1 MMNPCD
7 VPESFLSPR
16 HLRLSVARPDLPLHI
31 VHFKYLCHNSRI
43 HRNSSRQFAAMV
55 VHPNPITHSTMQLPT
70 KPTSNLSYTFYP
82 GSQST
87 KTLVLFLNGLILSQS
102 SWSPTILAL
111 QTKALDTRIAQLHL
125 LSYDR
130 YGQGTSDPHPNGT
143 HDILDVVSDLHTFLT
158 LFCSQELH
166 TTVSELQIMLVCN
179 SIGCAIA
186 RLYANAYP
194 TTISGIIFLDSIMAN
209 VDLVDLWPD
218 VDAPGFDESTL
229 PKYATVEEIRL
240 VREQYKQRFHVSAPN
255 PEGLDRSNLASLL
268 SHANGP
274 VLPGKPYLTVV
285 GHDPETFAQ
294 ENEVSF
300 LLCYLL
306 QRSENT
312 DEFKEKL
319 WRSKRIGYGI
329 HQPSLASVQSRTY
342 FIDE

>member
-1 MMNPCD
+1 
-7 VPESFLSPR
+7 
-16 HLRLSVARPDLPLHI
+16 
-31 VHFKYLCHNSRI
+31 
-43 HRNSSRQFAAMV
+43 MV

-87 KTLVLFLNGLILSQS
+87 NTLVLFLNGLILPQS

-194 TTISGIIFLDSIMAN
+194 TTISVIIFLDSIMAN

-229 PKYATVEEIRL
+229 PEDATVEEIRL
-240 VREQYKQRFHVSAPN
+240 VRGQYKQRFHVSAPN

-274 VLPGKPYLTVV
+274 VLSGKPYLTVV

-294 ENEVSF
+294 ENEVWGILTNSKKSF
-300 LLCYLL
+300 GVRKELVMEYINPVWHQYNQGLTLLTS
-306 QRSENT
+306 RE
-312 DEFKEKL
+312 
-319 WRSKRIGYGI
+319 RSKDPIIAKGCGHFIQRDDLEFVATGI
-329 HQPSLASVQSRTY
+329 CDMLQQMEEHK
-342 FIDE
+342 